1 MDTGVG
7 PEFPWGWNRGILR
20 HSYSTMRTRL
30 RDFFTYIP
38 KIEARAALISIAVGV
53 TMLGVKFLAYARTGS
68 TAILSDAL
76 EGIVNVI
83 AAGFAAY
90 SLATAH
96 RPADEEHPYGHGKV
110 EFLSAGFEGG
120 MIVLAALIMLG
131 EGAKRIHEIHR
142 HGARIEAIL
151 YGVLLLGVAMAVHAV
166 LGTFLI
172 RLGKR
177 QNSITLEA
185 DGWHLLTDAVS
196 SGVAMLSLVLVKYTG
211 WAYAD
216 PLGAIAIAIYISLTG
231 MGLLRRAAAG
241 LMDEQDNA
249 DGRLLREILD
259 AHVNGREPRICSYHK
274 LRHRHSGR
282 YHWVDFHMLV
292 PAGWDIQHGHNVAST
307 IEYEIEQALGV
318 GNATAHVEP
327 CVDDKCAGCE
337 VARKA

>member
-1 MDTGVG
+1 
-7 PEFPWGWNRGILR
+7 
-20 HSYSTMRTRL
+20 MRTRL
-30 RDFFTYIP
+30 RDFFVYIP
-38 KIEARAALISIAVGV
+38 KIEARAALISIAVGLA
-53 TMLGVKFLAYARTGS
+53 MLAVKFLAYLRTGS

-76 EGIVNVI
+76 EGIVNII
-83 AAGFAAY
+83 AGGFAAY

-120 MIVLAALIMLG
+120 MIVLAALIMVG
-131 EGAKRIHEIHR
+131 EAAKRIHEIHR
-142 HGARIEAIL
+142 HGAKIEEIL
-151 YGVLLLGVAMAVHAV
+151 YGLLLLAVAMAVHAV
-166 LGTFLI
+166 LGTYLI

-177 QNSITLEA
+177 QSSITLEA
-185 DGWHLLTDAVS
+185 DGWHLLTDAAT
-196 SGVAMLSLVLVKYTG
+196 SGMAMFSLVLVTVTG
-211 WAYAD
+211 WVYAD
-216 PLGAIAIAIYISLTG
+216 PLGAIAIAIYISWTG

-259 AHVNGREPRICSYHK
+259 AHVHGRDPRICSYHK

-282 YHWVDFHMLV
+282 YHWVDFHMMV
-292 PAGWDIQHGHNVAST
+292 PAWWDIQRGHNVAST

-327 CVDDKCAGCE
+327 CVDEKCTACE
-337 VARKA
+337 AAKTTV

>member
-1 MDTGVG
+1 
-7 PEFPWGWNRGILR
+7 
-20 HSYSTMRTRL
+20 MRTRL
-30 RDFFTYIP
+30 RDFFVYIP
-38 KIEARAALISIAVGV
+38 KIEARAALISIAVGLA
-53 TMLGVKFLAYARTGS
+53 MLAVKFLAYLRTGS

-76 EGIVNVI
+76 EGIVNII
-83 AAGFAAY
+83 AGGFAAY

-120 MIVLAALIMLG
+120 MIVLAALIMVG
-131 EGAKRIHEIHR
+131 EAAKRIHEIHR
-142 HGARIEAIL
+142 HGAKIEEIL
-151 YGVLLLGVAMAVHAV
+151 YGLLLLAVAMAVHAV
-166 LGTFLI
+166 LGTYLI

-177 QNSITLEA
+177 QSSITLEA
-185 DGWHLLTDAVS
+185 DGWHLLTDAAT
-196 SGVAMLSLVLVKYTG
+196 SGMAMFSLVLVKVTG
-211 WAYAD
+211 WVYAD
-216 PLGAIAIAIYISLTG
+216 PLGAIAIAIYISWTG

-259 AHVNGREPRICSYHK
+259 AHAHGGDPRICSYHK

-282 YHWVDFHMLV
+282 YHWVDFHMMV
-292 PAGWDIQHGHNVAST
+292 PAWWDIQRGHNVAST

-327 CVDDKCAGCE
+327 CVDEKCTACE
-337 VARKA
+337 AAKTTV